1 MLKQLE
7 LQPKQL
13 MIEKEENGNT
23 LKHGCVI
30 LQLCHRIP
38 PQFGLDWLKE
48 SSNNFY
54 DNE

>member
-7 LQPKQL
+7 LQPKEL

-23 LKHGCVI
+23 LKRGCVI

-54 DNE
+54 ENE